1 LPVLLAGDFNLKA
14 GNIEGQL
21 SLLSLVLY
29 KYEPAERRKSEN
41 IIDFF
46 IASESLEMSGIEA
59 LALESETKVAEVLS
73 LFDHDP
79 VVSFMST
86 KTENKDSLISK
97 MSKLSVSSLTSDTD
111 TTSSE
116 ISAEVED

>member
-1 LPVLLAGDFNLKA
+1 MPVSLAGDFNLKTRD
-14 GNIEGQL
+14 IETQL
-21 SLLSLVLY
+21 SSLSLVLH
-29 KYEPAERRKSEN
+29 KYEPAKRRKSEN

-46 IASESLEMSGIEA
+46 FSSESLEMSGIKA
-59 LALESETKVAEVLS
+59 LTLESQTKVAEVLS

-79 VVSFMST
+79 LVSFMST

-111 TTSSE
+111 TTFSDS
-116 ISAEVED
+116 SAEVED